1 MLEAAAPERAGTAN
15 PDERQELMP
24 PAASA
29 PGTLRRNGAGGER
42 EEQAMSKGL
51 IGKKV
56 GMTTVFAEDGT
67 AIPVTVVEAAPN
79 LVFGHR
85 TEERDGYTA
94 LQLGFEELDEKK
106 AERRQTKPYLGQF
119 KKKSQKP
126 HRLIREFRVESKE
139 LNDFAVGSQVTV
151 ALFKKG
157 DRVDVTG
164 TTRGFGFAG
173 VVKRH
178 HMKGA
183 ARDSASSHEHHRH
196 MGAVGQRK
204 TPGRVFKGK
213 RMPGHMG
220 VDRRTVQNLTVV
232 DVVPENNLLLIS
244 GSVPG
249 HDKSVVIVRPT
260 VK

>member
-1 MLEAAAPERAGTAN
+1 M
-15 PDERQELMP
+15 
-24 PAASA
+24 
-29 PGTLRRNGAGGER
+29 
-42 EEQAMSKGL
+42 KGL

-56 GMTTVFAEDGT
+56 GMTTVFAEDGA
-67 AIPVTVVEAAPN
+67 AIPVTVVEVSPN

-85 TEERDGYTA
+85 TAERDGYTA
-94 LQLGFEELDEKK
+94 LQLAHGELEDKK
-106 AERRQTKPYLGQF
+106 ADRRETKPYLGQF
-119 KKKSQKP
+119 RKKGQKA
-126 HRLIREFRVESKE
+126 HKLIREFRVEAKE
-139 LNDFAVGSQVTV
+139 LNDFAVGSQITV

-157 DRVDVTG
+157 DKVDVTG
-164 TTRGFGFAG
+164 TSRGMGFAG

-178 HMKGA
+178 HMKGQARNA
-183 ARDSASSHEHHRH
+183 ASAHEVHRH

-220 VDRRTVQNLTVV
+220 VDKRTVQNLQVV
-232 DVVPENNLLLIS
+232 DVIPENNLLLIS

-249 HDKSVVIVRPT
+249 YDKSLIVVKPS

>member
-1 MLEAAAPERAGTAN
+1 M
-15 PDERQELMP
+15 
-24 PAASA
+24 
-29 PGTLRRNGAGGER
+29 
-42 EEQAMSKGL
+42 KGI

-56 GMTTVFAEDGT
+56 GMTTVFAEDG
-67 AIPVTVVEAAPN
+67 AAVPVTVVEATPN

-85 TEERDGYTA
+85 TQERDGYTA
-94 LQLGFEELDEKK
+94 VQLAHGELDEKK
-106 AERRQTKPYLGQF
+106 AERRENKPHLGQF
-119 KKKSQKP
+119 KKRGQKP
-126 HRLIREFRVESKE
+126 HKLIREFRVGAEE
-139 LNDFAVGSQVTV
+139 LAQFEIGKQVTV
-151 ALFKKG
+151 ELFKKG
-157 DRVDVTG
+157 DRVDVSG

-173 VVKRH
+173 VIKRH

-220 VDRRTVQNLTVV
+220 VDRRTVQNLRVI
-232 DVVPENNLLLIS
+232 DVIPESHLLLIS
-244 GSVPG
+244 GSIPG
-249 HDKSVVIVRPT
+249 HDKGLVLVRPA

>member
-1 MLEAAAPERAGTAN
+1 
-15 PDERQELMP
+15 
-24 PAASA
+24 
-29 PGTLRRNGAGGER
+29 
-42 EEQAMSKGL
+42 MSKGL

-67 AIPVTVVEAAPN
+67 SVPVTVVEAAPN

-85 TEERDGYTA
+85 TQERDGYTA
-94 LQLGFEELDEKK
+94 LQLGYQELDEKK

-119 KKKSQKP
+119 KKKGQKP
-126 HRLIREFRVESKE
+126 HKGIKEFRVEAKE

-157 DRVDVTG
+157 DLVDVTG

-196 MGAVGQRK
+196 MGAIGQRK

-220 VDRRTVQNLTVV
+220 VDRRTVHIFSEI
-232 DVVPENNLLLIS
+232 DVVPENNLLIIS

-249 HDKSVVIVRPT
+249 FDSSLIIIRPSV
-260 VK
+260 K

>member
-1 MLEAAAPERAGTAN
+1 M
-15 PDERQELMP
+15 
-24 PAASA
+24 
-29 PGTLRRNGAGGER
+29 
-42 EEQAMSKGL
+42 KGL

-67 AIPVTVVEAAPN
+67 SVPVTVVEVTPN
-79 LVFGHR
+79 LVHGHR
-85 TEERDGYTA
+85 TAERDGYTA
-94 LQLGFEELDEKK
+94 LQLAHGELDEKN
-106 AERRQTKPYLGQF
+106 AERRETKPHLGQF

-126 HRLIREFRVESKE
+126 HKRIREFRVSEKE
-139 LNDFAVGSQVTV
+139 LGDFAIGSQVTV

-157 DRVDVTG
+157 DKVDVTG
-164 TTRGFGFAG
+164 TSRGFGFAG

-178 HMKGA
+178 HMKGQARNA
-183 ARDSASSHEHHRH
+183 ASAHEVHRH

-220 VDRRTVQNLTVV
+220 VEKKTVQNLTVV
-232 DVVPENNLLLIS
+232 DVIPENNLLLVS

-249 HDKSVVIVRPT
+249 YDKSIVV
-260 VK
+260 VKPSVK

>member
-1 MLEAAAPERAGTAN
+1 M
-15 PDERQELMP
+15 
-24 PAASA
+24 
-29 PGTLRRNGAGGER
+29 
-42 EEQAMSKGL
+42 KGL
-51 IGKKV
+51 IGKKI

-67 AIPVTVVEAAPN
+67 AQPVTVVEVTPN

-85 TEERDGYTA
+85 TAERDGYTA
-94 LQLGFEELDEKK
+94 LQLAHGEMEEKA

-126 HRLIREFRVESKE
+126 HKLIKEFRVEAKE

-151 ALFKKG
+151 ELFKKG
-157 DRVDVTG
+157 DKVDVTG
-164 TTRGFGFAG
+164 TSRGFGFAG

-178 HMKGA
+178 HMKGQARNA
-183 ARDSASSHEHHRH
+183 ASAHEVHRH

-220 VDRRTVQNLTVV
+220 VEKKTVQSLKVV
-232 DVVPENNLLLIS
+232 DVIPENNLLLIS

-249 HDKSVVIVRPT
+249 YDKAIVVVKPSV
-260 VK
+260 K

>member
-1 MLEAAAPERAGTAN
+1 M
-15 PDERQELMP
+15 
-24 PAASA
+24 
-29 PGTLRRNGAGGER
+29 
-42 EEQAMSKGL
+42 KGL

-56 GMTTVFAEDGT
+56 GMTTVFAEDGA
-67 AIPVTVVEAAPN
+67 AIPVTVVEATPN
-79 LVFGHR
+79 LIFGHR

-94 LQLGFEELDEKK
+94 VQLAHGELDEKK
-106 AERRQTKPYLGQF
+106 AERRETKPHLGQF
-119 KKKSQKP
+119 KKRGQKP
-126 HRLIREFRVESKE
+126 HKLIREFRVAAGE
-139 LNDFAVGSQVTV
+139 LAQFEIGKQVTV
-151 ALFKKG
+151 ELFKKG

-164 TTRGFGFAG
+164 TSRGFGFAG
-173 VVKRH
+173 VIKRH

-220 VDRRTVQNLTVV
+220 VDRRTVQNLSVV
-232 DVVPENNLLLIS
+232 DVIPESHLLLIS
-244 GSVPG
+244 GSIPG
-249 HDKSVVIVRPT
+249 HDKSLVMVRPA

>member
-1 MLEAAAPERAGTAN
+1 
-15 PDERQELMP
+15 
-24 PAASA
+24 
-29 PGTLRRNGAGGER
+29 
-42 EEQAMSKGL
+42 MSKGL

-56 GMTTVFAEDGT
+56 GMTTVFAEDG
-67 AIPVTVVEAAPN
+67 AAVPVTVVEASPN

-85 TEERDGYTA
+85 TQERDGYTA
-94 LQLGFEELDEKK
+94 LQLGYEELDEKK
-106 AERRQTKPYLGQF
+106 AERRKTKPYLGQF
-119 KKKSQKP
+119 KKKGQKP
-126 HRLIREFRVESKE
+126 HRMIKEFRVEEKE
-139 LNDFAVGSQVTV
+139 LSDFAVGSQVSV
-151 ALFKKG
+151 ALFK
-157 DRVDVTG
+157 
-164 TTRGFGFAG
+164 
-173 VVKRH
+173 
-178 HMKGA
+178 KGA

-249 HDKSVVIVRPT
+249 YDKSIVIVRPT

>member
-1 MLEAAAPERAGTAN
+1 
-15 PDERQELMP
+15 
-24 PAASA
+24 
-29 PGTLRRNGAGGER
+29 
-42 EEQAMSKGL
+42 MSKGL
-51 IGKKV
+51 IGRKV

-67 AIPVTVVEAAPN
+67 AVPVTVVEAAPN

-85 TEERDGYTA
+85 TQERDGYTA

-106 AERRQTKPYLGQF
+106 AERRQTRPYQGQF
-119 KKKSQKP
+119 KKKAQKP
-126 HRLIREFRVESKE
+126 HRLIKEFRVEAKE

-157 DRVDVTG
+157 DVVDVIG
-164 TTRGFGFAG
+164 TSRGMGFAG

-178 HMKGA
+178 HMKGQARNA
-183 ARDSASSHEHHRH
+183 ASAHEVHRH

-220 VDRRTVQNLTVV
+220 VQRRTVQNLTVV
-232 DVVPENNLLLIS
+232 DVVPESNLLLIS

-249 HDKSVVIVRPT
+249 FDSAVVVVQPAR
-260 VK
+260 K

>member
-1 MLEAAAPERAGTAN
+1 
-15 PDERQELMP
+15 MP

-29 PGTLRRNGAGGER
+29 SGHAAPQSGGRNG

-51 IGKKV
+51 VGRKV
-56 GMTTVFAEDGT
+56 GMTTVFAEDGA
-67 AIPVTVVEAAPN
+67 AIPVTVVEVAPN

-85 TEERDGYTA
+85 TQERDGYTA
-94 LQLGFEELDEKK
+94 LQLGFEELDEKQ
-106 AERRQTKPYLGQF
+106 AERRKTKPYLGQF
-119 KKKSQKP
+119 KKKTQKP
-126 HRLIREFRVESKE
+126 HRLIREFRVEAKE

-183 ARDSASSHEHHRH
+183 ARDAASSHEHHRH
-196 MGAVGQRK
+196 MGAIGQRK

-220 VDRRTVQNLTVV
+220 VDRCTVQNLTVV

-249 HDKSVVIVRPT
+249 HDKAVLLVRPT

>member
-1 MLEAAAPERAGTAN
+1 
-15 PDERQELMP
+15 
-24 PAASA
+24 
-29 PGTLRRNGAGGER
+29 
-42 EEQAMSKGL
+42 
-51 IGKKV
+51 
-56 GMTTVFAEDGT
+56 
-67 AIPVTVVEAAPN
+67 VVEVTPN

-85 TEERDGYTA
+85 TAERDGYTA
-94 LQLGFEELDEKK
+94 LQLAHGEMEEKK

-119 KKKSQKP
+119 KKKSLKA
-126 HRLIREFRVESKE
+126 HKLIREFRVEPKE

-164 TTRGFGFAG
+164 TSRGFGFAG

-178 HMKGA
+178 HMKGQARNA
-183 ARDSASSHEHHRH
+183 ASAHEVHRH

-220 VDRRTVQNLTVV
+220 VEKKTVQNLQVI
-232 DVVPENNLLLIS
+232 DVIAESNLLLIS

-249 HDKSVVIVRPT
+249 YDKSMVV
-260 VK
+260 VKPAVK

>member
-1 MLEAAAPERAGTAN
+1 M
-15 PDERQELMP
+15 
-24 PAASA
+24 
-29 PGTLRRNGAGGER
+29 
-42 EEQAMSKGL
+42 KGL
-51 IGKKV
+51 IGKKI
-56 GMTTVFAEDGT
+56 GMTTVFAVDGA
-67 AIPVTVVEAAPN
+67 AIPVTVVEVSPN

-85 TEERDGYTA
+85 TAERDGYTA
-94 LQLGFEELDEKK
+94 LQLAHGELDEKQ
-106 AERRQTKPYLGQF
+106 AERRETKPYLGQF

-126 HRLIREFRVESKE
+126 HKQIREFRVEAKE

-157 DRVDVTG
+157 DKVDVTG
-164 TTRGFGFAG
+164 TSRGFGFAG

-178 HMKGA
+178 HMKGQARNA
-183 ARDSASSHEHHRH
+183 ASAHEVHRH

-220 VDRRTVQNLTVV
+220 VEKKTVQNLTVV
-232 DVVPENNLLLIS
+232 DVIPESNLLLVS

-249 HDKSVVIVRPT
+249 YDKSMVV
-260 VK
+260 VKPAVK